1 MYENLFGDIFNS
13 WMRVAQWTSY
23 SDSWLLTWSISRS
36 VGFVVNFRACAVSEF
51 QIQLVGKTREHL
63 LFTAHQEIL
72 IQYVENNLTII

>member
-1 MYENLFGDIFNS
+1 MIICTAP
-13 WMRVAQWTSY
+13 AQTFFASE
-23 SDSWLLTWSISRS
+23 SDSLVDQS

-72 IQYVENNLTII
+72 IQYVENNLKII